1 MEDEAW
7 KIPEADG
14 AGKWLPVSEEE
25 VLDVESLGIEEG
37 MVEEV
42 MKGLE
47 MEINGQ
53 DFLFPY
59 SSSDFVTIN
68 GNEETCGPS
77 FSDSAS
83 TVMASIDMGGAGIL
97 NLVEPTD
104 LCSCCC
110 GDGGGGGGWEMG
122 ALEQKMEEES
132 AVVDVDADVEES
144 DEEWLARVLNSP
156 AFEFEI

>member
-1 MEDEAW
+1 MEDEVW
-7 KIPEADG
+7 KIAEADG

-53 DFLFPY
+53 GFLFPY

-104 LCSCCC
+104 LCSCC
-110 GDGGGGGGWEMG
+110 GGGGGWEMG

-132 AVVDVDADVEES
+132 AVVAADADADVEES